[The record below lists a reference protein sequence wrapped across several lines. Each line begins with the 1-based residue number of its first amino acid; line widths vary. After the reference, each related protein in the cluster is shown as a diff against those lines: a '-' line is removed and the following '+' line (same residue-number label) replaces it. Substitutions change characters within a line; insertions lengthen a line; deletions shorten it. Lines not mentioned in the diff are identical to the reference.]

1 MFKSSTTAPIANVSN
16 EVHSEAAASILELLP
31 KVEHI
36 GSELETKV
44 SNLNSTKKHL
54 FDLLSQA
61 IGKLPDEH
69 QMDLLPFIWQL
80 MTIDDVL
87 SECITPKDFCNLE
100 DFFYYAK
107 ELLTLSNI

>member
-1 MFKSSTTAPIANVSN
+1 MSKNQTTAPIANVSN

-31 KVEHI
+31 KVERI

-44 SNLNSTKKHL
+44 YNLNSTKKHL

>member
-1 MFKSSTTAPIANVSN
+1 MLNSQTTAPIANNSN
-16 EVHSEAAASILELLP
+16 DVHREVAVSILELLP

-36 GSELETKV
+36 GLELETKV

-54 FDLLSQA
+54 FNLLSEA

-69 QMDLLPFIWQL
+69 QMDLYPFVWQL
-80 MTIDDVL
+80 MTIDGVL
-87 SECITPKDFCNLE
+87 SECITPRDFCNLE
-100 DFFYYAK
+100 DFIYYAK